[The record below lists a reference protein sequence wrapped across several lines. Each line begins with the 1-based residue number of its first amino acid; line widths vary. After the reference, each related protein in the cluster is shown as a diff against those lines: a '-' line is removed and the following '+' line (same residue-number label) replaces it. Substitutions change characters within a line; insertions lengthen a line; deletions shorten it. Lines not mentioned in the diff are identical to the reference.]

1 MGLWGSGGISVLRS
15 QANLLEMPTHTFA
28 KIPSQ
33 GIFRTRTRCPFHR
46 AQLCPGHRQLRIGHV
61 SPAGA
66 ARGGGRRRAGSDP
79 RCGRDAPRGDP
90 AGMVPDGPG
99 RAGLAPGAA
108 RAGRPARSGPG
119 IPAAP
124 MEERARNGRERG
136 GEGETSAAA
145 PPSGERLGEAGVKS
159 RISMRAGLMQIT
171 ATGSSRRKA
180 KQLQPGLPSSAL
192 QPGEA

>member
-1 MGLWGSGGISVLRS
+1 MRLWKLGGISVS
-15 QANLLEMPTHTFA
+15 PAQANLQDKLTYPFA
-28 KIPSQ
+28 TITSQ
-33 GIFRTRTRCPFHR
+33 GVFRTRARCPPR
-46 AQLCPGHRQLRIGHV
+46 QAQLYPGHRQLRIGHV
-61 SPAGA
+61 SRAGA
-66 ARGGGRRRAGSDP
+66 ARGGGRLRAGSDP
-79 RCGRDAPRGDP
+79 RCGRDVPRGDP

-99 RAGLAPGAA
+99 RTWLAPGALPGA
-108 RAGRPARSGPG
+108 APAAAFPQRRWKSGPATG
-119 IPAAP
+119 
-124 MEERARNGRERG
+124 GR
-136 GEGETSAAA
+136 EGETAAAA